1 MFQITLKEVAE
12 RLWTGWEDERIEKN
26 ENSGTA
32 VDIDILF

>member
-12 RLWTGWEDERIEKN
+12 RLRTGWEDERIGENKN
-26 ENSGTA
+26 SVTV